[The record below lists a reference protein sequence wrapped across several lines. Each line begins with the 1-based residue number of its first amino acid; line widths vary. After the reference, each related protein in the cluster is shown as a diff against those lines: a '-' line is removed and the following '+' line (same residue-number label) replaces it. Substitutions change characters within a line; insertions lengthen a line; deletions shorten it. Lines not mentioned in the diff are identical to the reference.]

1 MLLYP
6 NKGFWKQHSS
16 ATVREPAGKAGKTKL
31 GCKMMIL
38 QGIEKVKMSS
48 LFALELVLHL
58 VSL

>member
-6 NKGFWKQHSS
+6 NEGFLEQHSS
-16 ATVREPAGKAGKTKL
+16 ATVREKTKL

-48 LFALELVLHL
+48 
-58 VSL
+58 